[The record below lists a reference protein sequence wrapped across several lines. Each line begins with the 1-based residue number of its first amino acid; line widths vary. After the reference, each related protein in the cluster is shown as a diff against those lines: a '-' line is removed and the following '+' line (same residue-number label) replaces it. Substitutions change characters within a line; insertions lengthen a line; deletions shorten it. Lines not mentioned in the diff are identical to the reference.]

1 MSKLSISR
9 LAGITQTLGQVT
21 VPAGHILDVEG
32 SLLNSDHTGAF
43 QLPRGTTAQRPS
55 TALAGYTRFNTT
67 DNKIEIY
74 TGTQWKQFD
83 AGGGLG
89 GGAGS
94 VSQIGKTE
102 ANAASSAAA
111 ILAANPN
118 APDGPYWLNHGTGA
132 YRTWCMMDAGGYHLV
147 AKINNTPADT
157 SNPWSFSGARWNQ
170 QNTTNEG
177 SSVDLQNG
185 DVLNRGYYGY
195 TLTTGFLFGMENAYN
210 WLHADGNRNIARSGL
225 TARQAFNTRH
235 DMSQP
240 DREDFLQWMMSV
252 GVHRNNWDNQPY
264 CNRVGFFRQDSSNTG
279 MRFGITMNNENE
291 CNSNDSSI
299 GFGIY
304 TNNQNTSGDR
314 NAAAGGFRWNGTT
327 RYPRSGFIFVK

>member
-1 MSKLSISR
+1 MSKLSISG

-21 VPAGHILDVEG
+21 VPAGHILDIEG

-83 AGGGLG
+83 AGGELTGVG
-89 GGAGS
+89 T
-94 VSQIGKTE
+94 VNQIGKTS

-118 APDGPYWLNHGTGA
+118 APDGVYWLNHGTGA
-132 YRTWCMMDAGGYHLV
+132 YQTWCMMDAGGYHLV
-147 AKINNTPADT
+147 AKINNTPANT
-157 SNPWSFSGARWNQ
+157 SNPWSYSGARWNQ
-170 QNTTNEG
+170 QNTTNE
-177 SSVDLQNG
+177 SDCQNLNNG
-185 DVLNRGYYGY
+185 DALNRGYYGY

-210 WLHADGNRNIARSGL
+210 WLHADGNRNIARSGV
-225 TARQAFNTRH
+225 TARQAFNTRL
-235 DMSQP
+235 DLSQP
-240 DREDFLQWMMSV
+240 NREDFLQWMMST
-252 GVHRNNWDNQPY
+252 GVHRNNWDNQPH
-264 CNRVGFFRQDSSNTG
+264 CNRVGFYRSDSNSTG
-279 MRFGITMNNENE
+279 MRFGITMNNENN
-291 CNSNDSSI
+291 CNSNDSAI
-299 GFGIY
+299 GFGCY

-314 NAAAGGFRWNGTT
+314 NCAAGGFRWNGTT
-327 RYPRSGFIFVK
+327 RYARSGFIFVK

>member
-1 MSKLSISR
+1 MSKLSISG

-21 VPAGHILDVEG
+21 VPAGHILDIEG

-55 TALAGYTRFNTT
+55 TALAGYTRFNTS

-89 GGAGS
+89 GGAT
-94 VSQIGKTE
+94 VNQIGKTE

-118 APDGPYWLNHGTGA
+118 AADGPYWLNHGTGA

-170 QNTTNEG
+170 QSTTNEG
-177 SSVDLQNG
+177 SSVDLNNG

-195 TLTTGFLFGMENAYN
+195 TLTTGFLMAMENGYN
-210 WLHADGNRNIARSGL
+210 WLHADGNRNIPRTGV
-225 TARQAFNTRH
+225 TARQAFNTRQ
-235 DMSQP
+235 DLSQP

-264 CNRVGFFRQDSSNTG
+264 CNRVGFYRQDSSSTG

-304 TNNQNTSGDR
+304 TNNQNASGDR
-314 NAAAGGFRWNGTT
+314 NAAAGGFRWNGTV